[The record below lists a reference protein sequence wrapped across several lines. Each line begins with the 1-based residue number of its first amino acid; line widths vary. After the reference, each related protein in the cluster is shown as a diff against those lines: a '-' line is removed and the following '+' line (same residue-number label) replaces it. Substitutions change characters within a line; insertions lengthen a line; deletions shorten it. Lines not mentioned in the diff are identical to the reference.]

1 MATRNADP
9 VFETVDINIGGITYT
24 LRELNAGEYDE
35 CLNVATNAESGDVDM
50 VMMVKLM
57 LIKSI
62 QTPDLT
68 DVQLMALP
76 YKVSRSLKRAVS
88 QLHWAGEQDNTAA
101 AAEEEEGDEG
111 TVEKEGAG
119 PNP

>member
-9 VFETVDINIGGITYT
+9 VFETVDINIGGNTYT

-62 QTPDLT
+62 QSPNLT

-88 QLHWAGEQDNTAA
+88 QLHWAGEQDSTAE
-101 AAEEEEGDEG
+101 AAEEGEEP
-111 TVEKEGAG
+111 VEVEEGAG